1 MRISHLLGFSIL
13 VLGIQCVRLDA
24 KDGTDGEFSTRPA
37 IEKRLEVA
45 RTELRELTAESS
57 PLLRERLQVLEATC
71 QYHLAATDLLANAK
85 EESKKA
91 HLASSTWKG
100 FTQKPPYSILLLD
113 EIRENRASHENTQ
126 RAAEAQVR
134 IFTAEIEAARDK
146 LDGHQQTE
154 RRLMDG
160 SEKATAPVS
169 GVSTEQ
175 AVKMERIASRATT
188 EKIAQLGLRIEAR
201 HTEAQSSKSKKALT
215 DLQLKAIEG
224 KTAFPKSDL
233 DDILQRIARK
243 RSEAAHAIVIASNNP
258 QTSNPLLSWQI
269 EFLDLEK
276 SFWETRFTAFNSK
289 DPSTIRSALTTL
301 KELKNSI
308 DDWIEIAQLRVGGG
322 SVVLSDV
329 DPTQLRD
336 ALVSLRQMQR
346 KIGFSI
352 ADLEGDHR
360 GTPALDY
367 LKSKLISFWDAELY
381 LVEENEIIDG
391 KLSPIYRPVTIGKL
405 IRLAFILIV
414 GWLVLRLISKKINA
428 MVARRGNIPQTTA
441 DLAGKW
447 AFAIGLLLLVVYGM
461 NTVHIP
467 LTALAFL
474 GGALAIGVGFGTQT
488 LLKNF
493 ISGIILLF
501 ERPLKVGD
509 VIEVAGIT
517 GTIKT
522 IGIRASVIQHFD
534 GIETLVPN
542 SILLENQLTN
552 WTFSNTVIRH
562 FILVGVAYGSPTR
575 EVARLLL
582 AVAAEHGL
590 VKKDPAPEVRF
601 DNFADN
607 SLTFSLLFWFDTNK
621 TNRGTLG
628 SDLRFM
634 IDKAFEEAG
643 IVISYPQRDI
653 HFDAEKP
660 LRVELSR
667 PPGTAAKD
675 KS

>member
-1 MRISHLLGFSIL
+1 
-13 VLGIQCVRLDA
+13 
-24 KDGTDGEFSTRPA
+24 
-37 IEKRLEVA
+37 
-45 RTELRELTAESS
+45 
-57 PLLRERLQVLEATC
+57 
-71 QYHLAATDLLANAK
+71 
-85 EESKKA
+85 
-91 HLASSTWKG
+91 
-100 FTQKPPYSILLLD
+100 
-113 EIRENRASHENTQ
+113 
-126 RAAEAQVR
+126 
-134 IFTAEIEAARDK
+134 
-146 LDGHQQTE
+146 
-154 RRLMDG
+154 
-160 SEKATAPVS
+160 
-169 GVSTEQ
+169 
-175 AVKMERIASRATT
+175 
-188 EKIAQLGLRIEAR
+188 
-201 HTEAQSSKSKKALT
+201 
-215 DLQLKAIEG
+215 
-224 KTAFPKSDL
+224 
-233 DDILQRIARK
+233 
-243 RSEAAHAIVIASNNP
+243 
-258 QTSNPLLSWQI
+258 
-269 EFLDLEK
+269 
-276 SFWETRFTAFNSK
+276 
-289 DPSTIRSALTTL
+289 
-301 KELKNSI
+301 
-308 DDWIEIAQLRVGGG
+308 
-322 SVVLSDV
+322 
-329 DPTQLRD
+329 
-336 ALVSLRQMQR
+336 MQR
-346 KIGFSI
+346 KIGFAIS
-352 ADLEGDHR
+352 DLEGDHR
-360 GTPALDY
+360 GTPAMDY
-367 LKSKLISFWDAELY
+367 VISKLISFWDAELY

-391 KLSPIYRPVTIGKL
+391 KKSPIYRPVTIGKL
-405 IRLAFILIV
+405 IRLACILTV
-414 GWLVLRLISKKINA
+414 GWLVLRRVSKKINA
-428 MVARRGNIPQTTA
+428 MFVRKGNIPQATA
-441 DLAGKW
+441 ELAGKW

-493 ISGIILLF
+493 ISGVILLF

-601 DNFADN
+601 DDFAEN

-621 TNRGTLG
+621 TGRGTLA

-667 PPGTAAKD
+667 PPVTAD
-675 KS
+675 KGKP

>member
-1 MRISHLLGFSIL
+1 MITPHRLFLSLFCLAILCSRLAAEDASSSFS
-13 VLGIQCVRLDA
+13 
-24 KDGTDGEFSTRPA
+24 ERPQ
-37 IEKRLEVA
+37 IEKRLEAA
-45 RTELRELTAESS
+45 RAELRALPAES
-57 PLLRERLQVLEATC
+57 PLVLRERLQALEAGC
-71 QYHLAATDLLANAK
+71 QYHLAAVDLVTKAK
-85 EESKKA
+85 EDLKKA
-91 HLASSTWKG
+91 HLAASTWQG
-100 FTQKPPYSILLLD
+100 FTQKPPFSILLLD
-113 EIRENRASHENTQ
+113 EIRENRANHENSQ
-126 RAAEAQVR
+126 RGAEAQIR

-146 LDGHQQTE
+146 LDGHQRAE
-154 RRLMDG
+154 RRLMDTP
-160 SEKATAPVS
+160 ENPPAPES
-169 GVSTEQ
+169 GLSAEQ
-175 AVKMERIASRATT
+175 AVKIERITSRAIT
-188 EKIAQLGLRIEAR
+188 EKLAQLGLRL
-201 HTEAQSSKSKKALT
+201 EAQRTEVESSKAKKSLT
-215 DLQLKAIEG
+215 DRQLKAIDG

-243 RSEAAHAIVIASNNP
+243 RGEVAHAIVLASNNP
-258 QTSNPLLSWQI
+258 QASNPLLSWGI

-276 SFWETRFTAFNSK
+276 SFWETRFSAFNSK
-289 DPSTIRSALTTL
+289 DPSTTKSALTTL
-301 KELKNSI
+301 NELKNSI
-308 DDWIEIAQLRVGGG
+308 DDWIEIAQLRIGGG
-322 SVVLSDV
+322 SVVLSEI
-329 DPTQLRD
+329 DPSQLRD
-336 ALVSLRQMQR
+336 ALVALRQMQR
-346 KIGFSI
+346 RIGFTI
-352 ADLEGDHR
+352 ADLEGDKR

-367 LKSKLISFWDAELY
+367 VKSKLIAFWDAELY

-391 KLSPIYRPVTIGKL
+391 RKSPIYRPVTIGKL
-405 IRLAFILIV
+405 IRLACILIV
-414 GWLVLRLISKKINA
+414 GWLVLRLISRKINA
-428 MVARRGNIPQTTA
+428 ILAGRGQIPKTTA
-441 DLAGKW
+441 ELAGKW

-493 ISGIILLF
+493 ISGVILLF

-601 DNFADN
+601 DNFAEN

-621 TNRGTLG
+621 TGRGTLA

-660 LRVELSR
+660 LRIELSR
-667 PPGTAAKD
+667 PPGTNAKG
-675 KS
+675 KP